1 MGSALRRAAKN
12 GEDPTFHSLGE
23 WRGPVVSTKTSWAWA
38 TIPIPKP
45 GLTLPGSVSEARNFE
60 QISLQERPRPRLGDW
75 PGRGRMR

>member
-1 MGSALRRAAKN
+1 MGSALRKAAKN

-38 TIPIPKP
+38 IIPVPKP

-60 QISLQERPRPRLGDW
+60 QISLLERPRPRLGDW